1 MLIEH
6 NILFLVFMHV
16 FRVMTRAEDTV
27 CTIFIR
33 RTVCVE
39 VGMWSAPLL
48 LGVYCVSIT
57 NNVGALTRVIGRGFV
72 ATAHKTHNIVR
83 HTKYT
88 RALRH
93 EENT

>member
-1 MLIEH
+1 
-6 NILFLVFMHV
+6 MHV
-16 FRVMTRAEDTV
+16 FLAVARVEDTI
-27 CTIFIR
+27 CAIFIHC
-33 RTVCVE
+33 TVCRR
-39 VGMWSAPLL
+39 GKLWPAPLL

-72 ATAHKTHNIVR
+72 ATAHKAHNIVR
-83 HTKYT
+83 YTKYT